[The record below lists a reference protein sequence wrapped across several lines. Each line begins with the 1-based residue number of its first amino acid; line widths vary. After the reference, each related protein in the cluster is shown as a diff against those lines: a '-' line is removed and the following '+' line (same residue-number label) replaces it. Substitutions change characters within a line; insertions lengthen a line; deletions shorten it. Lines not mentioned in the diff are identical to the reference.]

1 MELREPDN
9 GQYPMLTTATV
20 RYGAM
25 ALILALITACQSLP
39 EPPELSD
46 EEVLGLPEYVILPRD
61 TLDVFVWRSPEL
73 SVTVPVRPD
82 GRISMPLVNELQAA
96 GRTPIQLAD
105 AIEEA
110 LKPYVQNPN
119 ASVVVTEFAENADL
133 KVQVLGEVNE
143 PRSISYRPYITAL
156 DAVTAAGGLTEFA
169 DGNSAKLL
177 RRDSDNKGSTY
188 RLYLDDLIVG
198 GDLEHDARLMPG
210 DLIVVPASLF

>member
-1 MELREPDN
+1 MII
-9 GQYPMLTTATV
+9 TATI
-20 RYGAM
+20 RHG
-25 ALILALITACQSLP
+25 LLTLFLALVTACQGLP
-39 EPPELSD
+39 DPPELSD
-46 EEVLGLPEYVILPRD
+46 EQVLGLPDYVILPRD

-82 GRISMPLVNELQAA
+82 GRISLPLVNELQAA
-96 GRTPIQLAD
+96 GRTPVQLAA

-110 LKPYVQNPN
+110 LKPLVHDPN

-133 KVQVLGEVNE
+133 KVQVLGEVND
-143 PRSISYRPYITAL
+143 PKSISYRPYITAL

-177 RRDSDNKGSTY
+177 RRDPKDGGITY
-188 RLYLDDLIVG
+188 GLHLDDLLIDG
-198 GDLEHDARLMPG
+198 ELEKDARLMPG